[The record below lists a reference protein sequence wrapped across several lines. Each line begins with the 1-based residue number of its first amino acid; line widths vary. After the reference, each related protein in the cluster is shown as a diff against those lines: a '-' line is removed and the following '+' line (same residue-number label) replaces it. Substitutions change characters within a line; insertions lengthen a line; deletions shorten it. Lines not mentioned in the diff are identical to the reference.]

1 MRQGAVKAVAVTLA
15 AGMVLTGCIALSPEN
30 KMRRLDNSIE
40 KYSKLIRWGEYERA
54 IVFLE
59 PSNQQAAYAEIKSFK
74 DIRVTSYEMKQLKLA
89 KDENSA
95 DAVVEFTYFHEF
107 SGRERTVIDKQHW
120 EWHDDEGNWR
130 LRGTL
135 PRMEVVKR

>member
-1 MRQGAVKAVAVTLA
+1 MTIAGFMLA
-15 AGMVLTGCIALSPEN
+15 GCIALSPEN

-54 IVFLE
+54 VVFLE
-59 PSNQQAAYAEIKSFK
+59 TTQQQAAYAEIKSYK

-95 DAVVEFTYFHEF
+95 DAVVQFTYYNEF
-107 SGRERTVIDKQHW
+107 SGRERTILDNQHW

-130 LRGTL
+130 LRGNL